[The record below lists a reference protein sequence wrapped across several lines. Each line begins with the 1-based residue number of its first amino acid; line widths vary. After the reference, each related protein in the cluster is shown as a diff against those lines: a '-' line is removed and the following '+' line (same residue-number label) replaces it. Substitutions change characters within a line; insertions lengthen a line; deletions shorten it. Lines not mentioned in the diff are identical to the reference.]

1 MAPLAWWAL
10 MDHYVNRSLGVK
22 APIGM
27 ASVSV
32 VAVVSTEDGT
42 IATLPSHPDGGGTY
56 LSEPPFPL

>member
-10 MDHYVNRSLGVK
+10 MGHYLNCSMGVK

-32 VAVVSTEDGT
+32 TAVVPTEDGPAGHT
-42 IATLPSHPDGGGTY
+42 AISP
-56 LSEPPFPL
+56 